1 MEFRVPGPVE
11 VVAAGRPLALG
22 APKQRALLL
31 LRVNQVVSRDRL
43 IEDIWG
49 EQAPQTAATALHGYI
64 SQLRKL
70 LAAGAGEGQARVVT
84 RAPGYL
90 LELDPERVD

>member
-11 VVAAGRPLALG
+11 VVAAGRPQALG

-43 IEDIWG
+43 IEDI
-49 EQAPQTAATALHGYI
+49 
-64 SQLRKL
+64 
-70 LAAGAGEGQARVVT
+70 
-84 RAPGYL
+84 
-90 LELDPERVD
+90 